1 MERGFLNEKRYI
13 RFETR
18 VPRGGREGGGNLIK
32 DQFYINWKNDGG
44 SFEYTEE
51 QWLAMVKDYRG

>member
-51 QWLAMVKDYRG
+51 QWCKRL

>member
-1 MERGFLNEKRYI
+1 MERGFLNEKRLYTF
-13 RFETR
+13 RNACAE
-18 VPRGGREGGGNLIK
+18 GREGGGNLIK

-51 QWLAMVKDYRG
+51 QWCKRL